1 MSQNP
6 THQVQVAMNNNGPDL
21 AAQQALSQAWVEKQR
36 RIKLVNRIT
45 ARMGAERGEQYLQ
58 YDMNG
63 NVRPYRY
70 GFPTPPPS
78 DPRIHGPSVRYASR
92 YFDSTH
98 LDEAQAKYGGQKH
111 PKGYNIRLKRILGA
125 GGYGFAAHI
134 VHKDP
139 KTGFNTDCVIKIEKS
154 RHHNK
159 SALKREEKALWK
171 FVGAQHI
178 LQISDITREIQAKR
192 AADLTAHQNS
202 HPPPPAGAKLPDPE
216 IQDKN
221 WTLKDFEKQP
231 IRNFVILENA
241 NLGDLG
247 LWISKSS
254 RLGKR
259 WPQRAIWMLF
269 QSLALGLVGM
279 GYPLREHYEAS
290 HPDWEY
296 QKPIDEEFPDDPKVE
311 LQETVHFDL
320 DPRNVLLANRS
331 MFHGNFPTFKIADFG
346 LTEFFSEYEND
357 PEHFNK
363 EFFLHC
369 RCRGKPVYYAP
380 EQFTS
385 EWEQVND
392 IIDDDGINHFVAD
405 DGTKPPVAGN
415 YGMHTNIFQ
424 VGIIIWCA
432 ITLCSLQ
439 QAAIRVPY
447 RDAWGR
453 DITTYGGALQS
464 AQFNDIDPALKDLVQ
479 RCMAHNP
486 SDRPDLR
493 ELVATINN
501 RLARNDLESEDALAA
516 WSRDFFTTPRVPGDE
531 PPRVKRERED
541 EGDDAQGDAGR
552 GASRRAVD
560 DGNGHPAALEVQRV
574 QARQQGVADEP
585 LLLDVFQP
593 PVQPQPVQGNNLL
606 GQSSN
611 NGPVVAP
618 GYPALSPMPMIRE
631 EPAAAAPVFVGLN
644 NQYNQPAAVN
654 PPGGFDARAQGAPQA
669 QWQPQMPVMQQP
681 NNMNNNY
688 MFNYAVPNPMVQNPD
703 LGAQAGLA
711 AYRQAQAIRGAG
723 QIPWNAYA
731 PPGEPFLHQPVPNV
745 QPPPPE
751 AIQHQFAPPYDP
763 NPYAQ
768 VWRFNSVHQ
777 GPADPEPYAQV
788 GRLGLTRQEQQ
799 ARQEWQQ
806 QWRQR
811 QQQQERQWQLEEQQ
825 RQQRQ
830 QQRQQ
835 QNQYMQDPGP
845 SRQPQM
851 QMQALLQD
859 AQQHDIGGNE
869 MDIFEEFIND
879 PDAMEQ

>member
-21 AAQQALSQAWVEKQR
+21 AAQQALNQAWVEKQR

-216 IQDKN
+216 FQDKN
-221 WTLKDFEKQP
+221 WTLRDFEKQP

-357 PEHFNK
+357 PEHFK
-363 EFFLHC
+363 
-369 RCRGKPVYYAP
+369 GKPVYYAP
-380 EQFTS
+380 EQFTR

-432 ITLCSLQ
+432 ITLCSFQ
-439 QAAIRVPY
+439 QAAIRVHY
-447 RDAWGR
+447 KDAWGR

-560 DGNGHPAALEVQRV
+560 DGNGHPVALEVQRV

-751 AIQHQFAPPYDP
+751 AIQHQFAPPDDP
-763 NPYAQ
+763 NPYA
-768 VWRFNSVHQ
+768 
-777 GPADPEPYAQV
+777 
-788 GRLGLTRQEQQ
+788 
-799 ARQEWQQ
+799 
-806 QWRQR
+806 
-811 QQQQERQWQLEEQQ
+811 
-825 RQQRQ
+825 
-830 QQRQQ
+830 
-835 QNQYMQDPGP
+835 
-845 SRQPQM
+845 
-851 QMQALLQD
+851 QD

>member
-6 THQVQVAMNNNGPDL
+6 IHQVQAAMNNNGPDL
-21 AAQQALSQAWVEKQR
+21 AAQQALTQAWVERQR

-70 GFPTPPPS
+70 GFPTLPPS
-78 DPRIHGPSVRYASR
+78 DPRIHGPSVRYAPR

-154 RHHNK
+154 RHHSK

-192 AADLTAHQNS
+192 TADLTAYQNS
-202 HPPPPAGAKLPDPE
+202 HPPPPAGARLPDPE

-221 WTLKDFEKQP
+221 WTLKDFGKQP

-254 RLGKR
+254 RLEKR

-269 QSLALGLVGM
+269 QNLALGLVGM

-290 HPDWEY
+290 HPDWKY
-296 QKPIDEEFPDDPKVE
+296 QKPIDEVFPDDPKVE

-357 PEHFNK
+357 PGHFK
-363 EFFLHC
+363 
-369 RCRGKPVYYAP
+369 GKPVYYAP

-432 ITLCSLQ
+432 ITLCSFQ

-464 AQFNDIDPALKDLVQ
+464 AQFNDVDPELKDLVQ

-501 RLARNDLESEDALAA
+501 RLVRNDLESEDVLAA

-531 PPRVKRERED
+531 APRVKRERED
-541 EGDDAQGDAGR
+541 EGDDAEGDAGR

-560 DGNGHPAALEVQRV
+560 DGSGHPVALNAQRV
-574 QARQQGVADEP
+574 QARQQVVADEP

-593 PVQPQPVQGNNLL
+593 PVHLQPVQGNNLL

-611 NGPVVAP
+611 NRPVAP
-618 GYPALSPMPMIRE
+618 GYPALSPMPMIKE
-631 EPAAAAPVFVGLN
+631 ELAAAAPVFVGLN

-654 PPGGFDARAQGAPQA
+654 PPGGFDARAQGP
-669 QWQPQMPVMQQP
+669 PQMPVMQQP
-681 NNMNNNY
+681 NNNF
-688 MFNYAVPNPMVQNPD
+688 MFNYAAPNPMVQNPD

-751 AIQHQFAPPYDP
+751 AIQHQFAPPDDA
-763 NPYAQ
+763 NPY
-768 VWRFNSVHQ
+768 
-777 GPADPEPYAQV
+777 
-788 GRLGLTRQEQQ
+788 
-799 ARQEWQQ
+799 
-806 QWRQR
+806 
-811 QQQQERQWQLEEQQ
+811 
-825 RQQRQ
+825 
-830 QQRQQ
+830 
-835 QNQYMQDPGP
+835 
-845 SRQPQM
+845 
-851 QMQALLQD
+851 
-859 AQQHDIGGNE
+859 AQQHDIGGDE
-869 MDIFEEFIND
+869 MDIFDEFIND
-879 PDAMEQ
+879 PDAMDQN

>member
-1 MSQNP
+1 
-6 THQVQVAMNNNGPDL
+6 MNNNGPHL
-21 AAQQALSQAWVEKQR
+21 PQAAQQALSQAWVEKQR

-58 YDMNG
+58 YDING
-63 NVRPYRY
+63 NVRPYRF
-70 GFPTPPPS
+70 GFPTLPPS
-78 DPRIHGPSVRYASR
+78 DPRIHGPSVKYASR

-134 VHKDP
+134 THKNP

-154 RHHNK
+154 RHHGN
-159 SALKREEKALWK
+159 SALAREEKALWK

-178 LQISDITREIQAKR
+178 LQISDITREIQAQR
-192 AADLTAHQNS
+192 AADLTEYQNS
-202 HPPPPAGAKLPDPE
+202 HPPPPAGARLPDPE

-221 WTLKDFEKQP
+221 WSLKNFEKQP

-247 LWISKSS
+247 LWLSKSS
-254 RLGKR
+254 RLEKR

-269 QSLALGLVGM
+269 QSLVLGLVGM

-296 QKPIDEEFPDDPKVE
+296 QKPIDEVFPDDPKVE

-346 LTEFFSEYEND
+346 LTEFFSEYENY
-357 PEHFNK
+357 PGHFNK
-363 EFFLHC
+363 EFFWHC
-369 RCRGKPVYYAP
+369 RIRGKPVYYAP

-385 EWEQVND
+385 EWDHVND
-392 IIDDDGINHFVAD
+392 LIDDDGINHFLAN

-415 YGMHTNIFQ
+415 YGMHTNIYQ
-424 VGIIIWCA
+424 VGTIIWCA
-432 ITLCSLQ
+432 ITLCSFQ

-447 RDAWGR
+447 SDAWGR

-464 AQFNDIDPALKDLVQ
+464 AQFNNVDPELTDLVQ

-486 SDRPDLR
+486 SDRPNLR
-493 ELVATINN
+493 ELVATISN
-501 RLARNDLESEDALAA
+501 RLARNDLESDDALAA

-541 EGDDAQGDAGR
+541 EGDDAEGDAGR

-560 DGNGHPAALEVQRV
+560 DGNGHPVALDVQRV
-574 QARQQGVADEP
+574 QAWQQGVLDEP

-593 PVQPQPVQGNNLL
+593 PVQPQSAQGDNIL

-611 NGPVVAP
+611 NRHVVAP
-618 GYPALSPMPMIRE
+618 GYPALSPMPMIKE
-631 EPAAAAPVFVGLN
+631 EPSAAAPVFVGLN

-654 PPGGFDARAQGAPQA
+654 PPGGFDARLHGAQQT
-669 QWQPQMPVMQQP
+669 QWQQQMPAMQP
-681 NNMNNNY
+681 NNVVNNNY
-688 MFNYAVPNPMVQNPD
+688 MFNYAAPNPMIKNPN
-703 LGAQAGLA
+703 LEAQAGLA
-711 AYRQAQAIRGAG
+711 A
-723 QIPWNAYA
+723 
-731 PPGEPFLHQPVPNV
+731 
-745 QPPPPE
+745 
-751 AIQHQFAPPYDP
+751 
-763 NPYAQ
+763 
-768 VWRFNSVHQ
+768 
-777 GPADPEPYAQV
+777 
-788 GRLGLTRQEQQ
+788 
-799 ARQEWQQ
+799 
-806 QWRQR
+806 
-811 QQQQERQWQLEEQQ
+811 
-825 RQQRQ
+825 
-830 QQRQQ
+830 
-835 QNQYMQDPGP
+835 
-845 SRQPQM
+845 
-851 QMQALLQD
+851 
-859 AQQHDIGGNE
+859 
-869 MDIFEEFIND
+869 
-879 PDAMEQ
+879 